1 MHILIKIG
9 LVSLLV
15 ISGLAFW
22 MVEPYYNIP
31 VLKPNLPPIES
42 AHFSECDF
50 SSNGIERKVQER
62 LSEHLNAHSLLGA
75 SIGFYTPE
83 CGTYVASGGFRSKR
97 ELKPFSTD
105 TVTRIASITKPM
117 TAIAIMQLHE
127 SGAVDIDDPIQSYL
141 NDFPI
146 TEVPVT
152 IRHILNHTS
161 GIPHYKS
168 ALDAMSFSYYED
180 LQTAA
185 EAVYERG
192 FVDTAGKRYIY
203 TSFGYTVLGRIVEIV
218 SGQDFATYLNR
229 EIWQPAGMSKTSL
242 ESTVDPAKKSRL
254 YLRLF
259 GKFIRSP
266 YTDLSL
272 IYPAG
277 GVQSTAQDLLSF
289 GAAVLDNRLVTDT
302 TLREMADTSASL
314 ALVAGDDP
322 YGLGWSVTEHPD
334 FGTIMAHGGSQPGVS
349 AQFLV
354 LVDQEIVAVALS
366 NAYGT
371 KGSVIDLAYFMAGLA
386 LDTKGH

>member
-1 MHILIKIG
+1 MRILIKSG
-9 LVSLLV
+9 LVGLLV
-15 ISGLAFW
+15 ISALAFW
-22 MVEPYYNIP
+22 IVEPYNNIP
-31 VLKPNLPPIES
+31 LLKPHLQPIEL
-42 AHFSECDF
+42 AHSSKCDF
-50 SSNGIERKVQER
+50 SSNGIERKVQQR
-62 LSEHLNAHSLLGA
+62 LSEHLNARNLLGA

-83 CGTYVASGGFRSKR
+83 CGSFVAAGGFRSKR
-97 ELKPFSTD
+97 ELKPFSPD

-127 SGAVDIDDPIQSYL
+127 NGSVDIDEPIQNYL
-141 NDFPI
+141 NDFPQ
-146 TEVPVT
+146 TELPVT
-152 IRHILNHTS
+152 IRHMLNHTS
-161 GIPHYKS
+161 GIPHYDS
-168 ALDAMSFSYYED
+168 ALDAMSFSSYED
-180 LQTAA
+180 LQTAT

-192 FVDTAGKRYIY
+192 FVDNAGKRYIY
-203 TSFGYTVLGRIVEIV
+203 SSFGYTILGRIVEIV
-218 SGQDFATYLNR
+218 AGQDFASYLRR
-229 EIWQPAGMSKTSL
+229 EIWQPAGMLNTSL

-289 GAAVLDNRLVTDT
+289 GAAVLDDRLVSDT

-314 ALVAGDDP
+314 ARVAGDDL

-334 FGTIMAHGGSQPGVS
+334 FGTTMAHGGSQPGVS
-349 AQFLV
+349 AHFLV
-354 LVDQEIVAVALS
+354 LLDREIVAVALS

-371 KGSVIDLAYFMAGLA
+371 KGSVIDLSYFMADLA
-386 LDTKGH
+386 MDAKGQ